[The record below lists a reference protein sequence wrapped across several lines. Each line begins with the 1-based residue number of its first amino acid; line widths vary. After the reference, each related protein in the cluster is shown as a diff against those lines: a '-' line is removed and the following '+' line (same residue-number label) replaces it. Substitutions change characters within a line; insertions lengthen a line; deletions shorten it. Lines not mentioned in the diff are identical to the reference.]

1 MSRNGRSYVN
11 DERAVYGDEDKKQ
24 LLKEWGEALDEEDK
38 ETRCICGCAL
48 EEAFVEAGGE
58 FCCQSCEDDAEKGR
72 EKAEEEDK
80 EEEEQYHKMCEND
93 CCTMLTKD
101 TPIMCYKT
109 DKKEM
114 TLCSTCYWE
123 AGFGKMMRTQTM
135 RMKLRNTNWRRKR
148 ARRNFAGAKWES
160 KNVIVIN
167 VVGVVVMNV

>member
-1 MSRNGRSYVN
+1 MSMTKEQFMAM
-11 DERAVYGDEDKKQ
+11 DLKDKKQ

-109 DKKEM
+109 DTKEM

-123 AGFGKMMRTQTM
+123 AGYWEDDENSDNEDEIEEH
-135 RMKLRNTNWRRKR
+135 KLEKE
-148 ARRNFAGAKWES
+148 ES
-160 KNVIVIN
+160 EEEDESEEEED
-167 VVGVVVMNV
+167 